1 MNQTISSTGQIKIN
15 DNLGLPRLE
24 FMGKYYLDS
33 YSIRKIIGEDK
44 IAKTTLF
51 YLLDALPFK
60 EQFMIKHRNK
70 HFYCQTYIEIHL
82 RDLICSNR

>member
-1 MNQTISSTGQIKIN
+1 MNQTISSTGLIKMHETL
-15 DNLGLPRLE
+15 DVPRLE
-24 FMGKYYLDS
+24 FQGKYYLDS
-33 YSIRKIIGEDK
+33 FSIRKIIGEDK

-51 YLLDALPFK
+51 YLLDALPNK